1 MSCNNNCYLPIP
13 PRAWSR
19 VQNSCSLFDQNTY
32 SGDALVTL
40 PYSGRQVPAS
50 TLYLEYAMLN
60 KGNVLQYKKNSSNLT
75 KQQRYAQIAKG
86 QWTNRNTTWATQ
98 STRGYTNPN
107 NQSLQRVN
115 SVNITLD
122 GQPTLAPVTCPKP
135 VTPVYEPLPGTS
147 SSGANPQVIPPPP
160 PPPTVNTGTE
170 LPPAIVEPPVEP
182 IVIQDLGNLVCG
194 TQENVCTGEV
204 IRQLVADNCHPTS
217 DSDVPGPI
225 MELCWNDGNPT
236 WYPRQRYVMTNS
248 GNKWPTNATLL
259 SAIRPLP
266 ADIISVTNV
275 ENVVTLT
282 WTFDPTCLPV
292 NDFIIYE
299 NGIPIKIV
307 SGNTFT
313 TSIVV
318 DNCATYT
325 FYIIGSN
332 GSVVSDPSNSVS
344 IDIYIPLPPTITSIN
359 STCNGGITINWE
371 NIFTVC
377 FPINFYTIYQDNISI
392 ATVSGSTSSYTITT
406 LPNCT
411 TYSYYITTTFTD
423 GSVSPPSNTVT
434 TEFFPCAVQDLSII
448 NLEDTCLTL
457 TWTDPSSICSIL
469 SYKLYQV
476 GTGEIYTV
484 SYGGSPYS
492 YNVTNLVST
501 NTYSFYVVSVGNP
514 NTAQSNTAQS
524 NTVSATTYS
533 NAPTNLSVTTASC
546 SSGTYLSWTA
556 PNPTYLCSPVAS
568 YNIYNNLISP
578 INTGSSNA
586 FYTISGSTLICGS
599 NTFYVR
605 AVFVDTTLSLS
616 STSVTTSLTPCA
628 PTIALDSV
636 TSTTVTIS
644 WPSPSTKCQITSYNV
659 YKNGVILQTSVSSPY
674 TATGLTVGNTYT
686 FNVTAVGN
694 SIASAF
700 SNTLTVTTDYSTP
713 VIQPITTWCYKT
725 STITWTNVDTPDYY
739 LFNQTGS
746 PSVTNF
752 NNGSITSYV
761 SNNLINGTNYTFS
774 VTAVYAG
781 GTTQKTV
788 TSLPYT
794 QPATSTYFTGYNSS
808 SDNGA
813 NTTLN
818 FTSPGTLTYLCST
831 AINNVIVLVV
841 GGGGGGGGGHA
852 DTGFSYRGGGAGGG
866 GEINYLGNILG
877 QTINNSLGTINIT
890 AIGAGGTAG
899 AANSDGHDGGST
911 SLTFYGIVY
920 PATFGKGGKGGSS
933 SSNAG
938 GAGGGSGVTE
948 GGDGGKDQANG
959 DPSYYY
965 SNTGLRYGG
974 GGGGGGIVYS
984 GGTGGD
990 GFGGTQGT
998 FPSTGVGPGGN
1009 GIAYGGGGGGG
1020 GTFSSTN
1027 EYPGGAGRQ
1036 GVVVFI
1042 VPN

>member
-217 DSDVPGPI
+217 DSDVPGPL

-307 SGNTFT
+307 SGTTFT

-344 IDIYIPLPPTITSIN
+344 IDIFILAPTITSIN
-359 STCNGGITINWE
+359 STCNGGITITWD
-371 NIFTVC
+371 FQFQTC
-377 FPINFYTIYQDNISI
+377 YDFDYYTIYQNGLFLADNVTSPYTVNTSPI
-392 ATVSGSTSSYTITT
+392 ACSS
-406 LPNCT
+406 
-411 TYSYYITTTFTD
+411 YSYYVTTTYTN
-423 GSVSPPSNTVT
+423 GIVSPPSNTVT
-434 TEFFPCAVQDLSII
+434 TEKVPCAIQDLSIS

-457 TWTDPSSICSIL
+457 TWTNPFSSC
-469 SYKLYQV
+469 
-476 GTGEIYTV
+476 TV
-484 SYGGSPYS
+484 SQYNLYKNGVLSASNVTSS
-492 YNVTNLVST
+492 YNVKGLSPIT
-501 NTYSFYVVSVGNP
+501 TYSFYILSVGSP
-514 NTAQSNTAQS
+514 NTAQSNI
-524 NTVSATTYS
+524 VSATTYS
-533 NAPTNLSVTTASC
+533 NAPTNLLVTSSC
-546 SSGTYLSWTA
+546 DTGTVDLSWTA
-556 PNPTYLCSPVAS
+556 PNSIYLCDSVVS
-568 YNIYNNLISP
+568 YNIYNIYNNITTLIGNTSS
-578 INTGSSNA
+578 IN
-586 FYTISGSTLICGS
+586 YIILGSTLTCGS
-599 NTFYVR
+599 NIFYVK
-605 AVFVDTTLSLS
+605 AVLGTSPTTESLS
-616 STSVTTSLTPCA
+616 SDPAPITLSPCK
-628 PTIALDSV
+628 PTIAVDPASISS
-636 TSTTVTIS
+636 TSATIT
-644 WPSPSTKCQITSYNV
+644 WTLPLTKCIIISYNI
-659 YKNGVILQTSVSSPY
+659 YRDDLLIANTTDLFY
-674 TATGLTVGNTYT
+674 NATGLTTGQTYT
-686 FNVTAVGN
+686 FYVKSVG
-694 SIASAF
+694 ASSQLSDA
-700 SNTLTVTTDYSTP
+700 SNTVSVTPVYSTP
-713 VIQPITTWCYKT
+713 VITIPAVFCYKEAT
-725 STITWTNVDTPDYY
+725 VSWTNVDTPIYY
-739 LFNQTGS
+739 YFTLYLGINLVISTIV
-746 PSVTNF
+746 PSVIFSYTCTGLT
-752 NNGSITSYV
+752 NGSSYTA
-761 SNNLINGTNYTFS
+761 I
-774 VTAVYAG
+774 VTAVYINPNQNIVSDPYNF
-781 GTTQKTV
+781 TQPV
-788 TSLPYT
+788 TS
-794 QPATSTYFTGYNSS
+794 SYFTYSTPGGLTSS
-808 SDNGA
+808 PNGS
-813 NTTLN
+813 NTDIYITLN
-818 FTSPGTLTYLCST
+818 GTLTYSCST
-831 AINNVIVLVV
+831 TINNIPIILV
-841 GGGGGGGGGHA
+841 GGGGGGGAGVSNFIYSGGGGGGGEVQSNTINILQNNSIIIGA
-852 DTGFSYRGGGAGGG
+852 GGAGGISGQNNPNNGSNGGTTTVNALSALGGNGGKGGFVDDGAGGSAVSGGGAGGNGRQG
-866 GEINYLGNILG
+866 GGNG
-877 QTINNSLGTINIT
+877 GVGTYSYS
-890 AIGAGGTAG
+890 GGG
-899 AANSDGHDGGST
+899 
-911 SLTFYGIVY
+911 
-920 PATFGKGGKGGSS
+920 
-933 SSNAG
+933 
-938 GAGGGSGVTE
+938 GGGSANNSSTSY
-948 GGDGGKDQANG
+948 GGKASFESTG
-959 DPSYYY
+959 GIGGG
-965 SNTGLRYGG
+965 NTGIYNGETCITYGG
-974 GGGGGGIVYS
+974 GGGGGSNSNNS
-984 GGTGGD
+984 GAGGN
-990 GFGGTQGT
+990 GGN
-998 FPSTGVGPGGN
+998 GGN
-1009 GIAYGGGGGGG
+1009 GI
-1020 GTFSSTN
+1020 
-1027 EYPGGAGRQ
+1027 
-1036 GVVVFI
+1036 VVLTI
-1042 VPN
+1042 PN